1 MLLFFLMKGHRC
13 LRDFFMANQRRDT
26 AASCMIRIS
35 SIFMVKLFIEQIG
48 MSVCKGKLID
58 EALEEMLSK
67 FSHIVV

>member
-1 MLLFFLMKGHRC
+1 
-13 LRDFFMANQRRDT
+13 MANQRRDT

-67 FSHIVV
+67 FSLIVV